1 MRYLKSKAI
10 ILTLALCA
18 ATLITS
24 CKQPRRIFHGNFEVA
39 TPMSDEI

>member
-1 MRYLKSKAI
+1 MRYLQTKTI